1 MLRILRYFSWALLT
15 VLSFAVAGAF
25 LHKQGDNKSTP
36 SPDSQTTIGSSFQ
49 LIDHNGLPI
58 TERVLSE
65 GPSAI
70 FFGFTHCPEICPTTL
85 QNLSVWSKQIED
97 GQDSTL
103 KILFFTIDPIR
114 DTPSVLKTFVSQF
127 SNNITAITGKPQQ
140 IEQLIKSWHV
150 YAKRIPLDDGD
161 YTMDHTAA
169 VFLIR
174 RDGTLQGTISHQD
187 NRHTAIEKLRL
198 LISS

>member
-1 MLRILRYFSWALLT
+1 M
-15 VLSFAVAGAF
+15 
-25 LHKQGDNKSTP
+25 
-36 SPDSQTTIGSSFQ
+36 
-49 LIDHNGLPI
+49 
-58 TERVLSE
+58 
-65 GPSAI
+65 
-70 FFGFTHCPEICPTTL
+70 
-85 QNLSVWSKQIED
+85 
-97 GQDSTL
+97 
-103 KILFFTIDPIR
+103 FFTIDPIR

-187 NRHTAIEKLRL
+187 DRHTAIEKLRL